1 MEQHEFSKSAF
12 LVAGYRARATACG
25 QSICHDPWARSLA
38 GDIGRE
44 LSEQYD
50 QVMPDTELW
59 ISLRTRHIDDCVR
72 AAVASGIR
80 QIVVMGAGFDTRA
93 ARMAQEGVR
102 FFEVDR
108 PASQAAKRRGLAEL
122 AGYPADA
129 ATYVACD
136 FQKDDFV
143 ELLEEAGIERDQP
156 ACFVLEGLVY
166 YLQEDE
172 VRQTLRKIASSFAS
186 SSWVVFDYFDRDLS
200 VESSSAEVRFN
211 NVAVVE
217 FLSEVG
223 EEVTFGVEDPRPML
237 ADCGFRFSRTVSF
250 AKLALRHTGEYD
262 NVMGFHRQWIAIASP
277 GHRVDNLLLTR

>member
-12 LVAGYRARATACG
+12 LVAGYRARATACEPP
-25 QSICHDPWARSLA
+25 ICHDPWARSLA
-38 GDIGRE
+38 GDIGLE
-44 LSEQYD
+44 LSQRFDECL
-50 QVMPDTELW
+50 PDTELW

-72 AAVASGIR
+72 AAIASGIR
-80 QIVVMGAGFDTRA
+80 QIVVMGAGLDTRA

-108 PASQAAKRRGLAEL
+108 PASQAAKRRGLAAL
-122 AGYPADA
+122 AGYPDDA

-136 FQKDDFV
+136 FQEDDFV
-143 ELLEEAGIERDQP
+143 QLLEEAGIERDQP
-156 ACFVLEGLVY
+156 ACFLLEGLLY

-172 VRQTLRKIASSFAS
+172 VRQTLRKISSSFAA
-186 SSWVVFDYFDRDLS
+186 SSWVVFDHS
-200 VESSSAEVRFN
+200 NMNATVESQGPEDRFD
-211 NVAVVE
+211 NVAATE
-217 FLSEVG
+217 FLSTVS

-237 ADCGFRFSRTVSF
+237 ADCGFRFVRTVSF

-262 NVMGFHRQWIAIASP
+262 AVMGFHRQWVTIASP